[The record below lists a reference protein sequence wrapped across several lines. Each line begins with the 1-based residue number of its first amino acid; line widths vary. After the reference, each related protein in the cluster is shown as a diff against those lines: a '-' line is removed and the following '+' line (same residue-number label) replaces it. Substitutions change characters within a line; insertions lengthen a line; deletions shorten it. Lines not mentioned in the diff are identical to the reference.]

1 MFAHCCKSDEREVSS
16 VSACFFDGRLLSDIV
31 AGVRECANGMN
42 SRLCAA
48 ISVVALIGVSSA
60 LSGQK
65 AKAPTLDEILGRL
78 EANLNHYDKDL
89 PSLFCDEHAVSAIEP
104 GGPDQNTVTDSLFRL
119 KRTAGPEHTSSLVES
134 REIKS
139 VNGKP
144 AKTQDMEG
152 PSLLSGAFEGGLAV
166 VSVDQ
171 KVCMKYTLQ
180 RVKRNEPY
188 VVRFATA
195 ITPENS
201 AACLLQEKSDGRALI
216 DPASMQ
222 ITHLELITPH
232 HVIVH
237 GSPYASPVI
246 GKRTLTVDYAPMVLG
261 GQTFWLPSA
270 ISQRS
275 IGDANTFHATVWTYK
290 ANYRNCHRLEVT
302 SRILP
307 GTPTR

>member
-1 MFAHCCKSDEREVSS
+1 MTSR
-16 VSACFFDGRLLSDIV
+16 RLF
-31 AGVRECANGMN
+31 
-42 SRLCAA
+42 AA
-48 ISVVALIGVSSA
+48 ISLVALLGVSSA
-60 LSGQK
+60 LRAQQ
-65 AKAPTLDEILGRL
+65 AKAPTLEEILERM
-78 EANLNHYDKDL
+78 EANLNHYDGDL
-89 PSLFCDEHAVSAIEP
+89 PSLFCEEHAVSAMEP
-104 GGPDQNTVTDSLFRL
+104 GGRDDNTVTDSVFRL
-119 KRTAGPEHTSSLVES
+119 KRTAGPEHTTSLVES

-144 AKTQDMEG
+144 AKTQDLEG

-166 VSVDQ
+166 VSADQ
-171 KVCMKYTLQ
+171 KVCMKYRLEK
-180 RVKRNEPY
+180 RKRNRADEAY

-201 AACLLQEKSDGRALI
+201 AACLLQEKSEGRAVI
-216 DPASMQ
+216 DPQSMQ

-246 GKRTLTVDYAPMVLG
+246 GKRTLTVDYAPVVLG

-275 IGDANTFHATVWTYK
+275 VGGANTFHVTVWTYE
-290 ANYRNCHRLEVT
+290 ASYRNCHRLEVT

-307 GTPTR
+307 GGATQ